1 MKLKREASTRSAL
14 AQTVDDDDSSTSSI
28 YTSCDP
34 LRDPEAGDR
43 VRSRRELMAGTREL
57 SSSSSLSLSQR
68 SLRTMT
74 RINEL
79 VDSPT
84 SEASTPSGRL
94 WGESRAAR
102 DYEDHNIYLN
112 DVSEDA
118 SESSILDYFITAA
131 EAGRSKEFDYKDTDT
146 DETEYTDFT
155 RQTYVDGGSK
165 RSVRP
170 NSDRSRSV
178 RHFPRLLCKC
188 TTFLLA
194 MVVIVG
200 INLLV
205 GELLPQLRQ
214 LFAGAG
220 AEGFVHAPNE
230 TAVSD
235 PVTTLPEPN
244 VASTYPEPQHPGPH
258 PYFGEV
264 GNATA
269 NVGPSPAPSSTW
281 LSSSNSS
288 FSTTPESDPAESET
302 QETTSSSAC
311 VDSDES
317 FWFQMIDETPTVR
330 TCEWLR
336 DQSELL
342 RSAWCGDGASYAFIN
357 CPLTCRAC

>member
-1 MKLKREASTRSAL
+1 MKLKREASIRSAL

-43 VRSRRELMAGTREL
+43 VRSRRGLKAGNREL
-57 SSSSSLSLSQR
+57 STSSLSLSQR

-74 RINEL
+74 RITEL
-79 VDSPT
+79 VDTPT
-84 SEASTPSGRL
+84 NEASTPSGRL
-94 WGESRAAR
+94 RGESRTAR

-118 SESSILDYFITAA
+118 SESSILDYFITAG
-131 EAGRSKEFDYKDTDT
+131 EAGRSKEFDYEGTET

-178 RHFPRLLCKC
+178 RRFPRLLCKC
-188 TTFLLA
+188 ITFLLI

-205 GELLPQLRQ
+205 GELLPHIRQ
-214 LFAGAG
+214 LFTGAG
-220 AEGFVHAPNE
+220 AEGFFHAPNE
-230 TAVSD
+230 TIISA

-244 VASTYPEPQHPGPH
+244 AASTYPKSQHPGPH
-258 PYFGEV
+258 PYFEGV

-269 NVGPSPAPSSTW
+269 TVGPSPAPSSTW
-281 LSSSNSS
+281 QSSSNSS
-288 FSTTPESDPAESET
+288 FSSTPESDPSEPET
-302 QETTSSSAC
+302 QETTTSSAC

-330 TCEWLR
+330 NCEWLR
-336 DQSELL
+336 DQSELV